1 MFKPIAV
8 LFAILALAGCA
19 ADKPFLNDAGQEA
32 PESVRAECRYD
43 VEKAIVNSRYPT
55 LDRINLTAA
64 CLNAK
69 GYRVRG

>member
-1 MFKPIAV
+1 MVKPFAV
-8 LFAILALAGCA
+8 VVAMLALAGCA

-32 PESVRAECRYD
+32 PEAVRAECKYD

-55 LDRINLTAA
+55 LDRINLMAA

-69 GYRVRG
+69 GYRVR

>member
-1 MFKPIAV
+1 MKR
-8 LFAILALAGCA
+8 LLGTTFAALALAGCA

-32 PESVRAECRYD
+32 PEAVRAECRYD

-69 GYRVRG
+69 GYRVR